1 MPRKTITSLTA
12 AWVLAFPVLSAW
24 GAVQSPKATTPKK
37 IVTTTTTV
45 PGPSGECKRWGPLQ
59 VRIKI
64 RKTTTTIGTTRKVA
78 VKILAID
85 FPIVSHATFKTR
97 YINEQALPLL
107 VEEVMEIQNA
117 NVETI
122 SGATD
127 TTVAFKTS
135 LQAAILQAKKP

>member
-1 MPRKTITSLTA
+1 
-12 AWVLAFPVLSAW
+12 
-24 GAVQSPKATTPKK
+24 
-37 IVTTTTTV
+37 
-45 PGPSGECKRWGPLQ
+45 

-64 RKTTTTIGTTRKVA
+64 RKTTTTVGATKRVA

-107 VEEVMEIQNA
+107 VEEVMEIQSA

-127 TTVAFKTS
+127 TTVAFKKS
-135 LQAAILQAKKP
+135 LQAALLQAKKP